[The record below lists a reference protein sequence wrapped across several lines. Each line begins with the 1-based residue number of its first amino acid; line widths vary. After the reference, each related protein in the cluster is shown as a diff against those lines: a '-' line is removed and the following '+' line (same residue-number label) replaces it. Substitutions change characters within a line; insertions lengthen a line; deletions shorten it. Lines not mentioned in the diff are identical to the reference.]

1 MTQEQNQSPC
11 DHPEPCACFAE
22 GNYVG
27 RESAH
32 RQLREWLP
40 DDHERDC
47 MCEPCRTAIAVLQAF
62 QPGIIDYRDLATL
75 YAERGGRQSDQTP
88 YGDFNYDDRP
98 APERTAGMLRVSY
111 IHDTGDWYATH
122 PVDGGRALLIGNI
135 TPLAPWEHIAVFL
148 EDWDQHGVPGRPLSW
163 YQRMIALFNAGHVPA
178 VLATIRKR

>member
-47 MCEPCRTAIAVLQAF
+47 MCQPCRTAIAVLQAF
-62 QPGIIDYRDLATL
+62 QPGIIDYRDVATL

-98 APERTAGMLRVSY
+98 APRSALPGCSGSRTSTTPATGMPPTPSMAAGPS
-111 IHDTGDWYATH
+111 
-122 PVDGGRALLIGNI
+122 
-135 TPLAPWEHIAVFL
+135 
-148 EDWDQHGVPGRPLSW
+148 
-163 YQRMIALFNAGHVPA
+163 
-178 VLATIRKR
+178 